1 MAVIHIDMRHEASNC
16 KELID
21 ETANALNSDTLKLLF
36 VSVQQNN
43 IDTSIRY
50 AVQRQVFAYIPLL
63 IH

>member
-1 MAVIHIDMRHEASNC
+1 MHIDMRQEASNC

-50 AVQRQVFAYIPLL
+50 AVKRQVFAYI
-63 IH
+63 